1 MRESTLESVG
11 FIGLGIMGKPM
22 ARNLLQAGYA
32 LTVHSRGQA
41 PVEELV
47 GLGAQ
52 RAANPADCARTADI
66 VITMLP
72 DSPDVELVMAGEQ
85 GVFQGA
91 RPGTLLLDMST
102 ISPVVAQRLAREA
115 GKRGLA
121 MLDAPVSGG
130 EAGAIHAQLSIMAGG
145 EEAAFERALPL
156 LRHLGS
162 KITHMGPAGAGQ
174 LTKACN
180 QVMVAVHY
188 EAMAEALVLAKK
200 AGMDLNLLHGALA
213 GGLANSAV
221 WERRGPSAIEGNFQP
236 GFRIRLHHKDLS
248 IALDA
253 AREYGVSLPF
263 TAQVRELY
271 RSLMNTGEGDLD
283 HS

>member
-1 MRESTLESVG
+1 
-11 FIGLGIMGKPM
+11 MGKPM
-22 ARNLLQAGYA
+22 AKNLLHAGYG

-47 GLGAQ
+47 ALGAQ
-52 RAANPADCARTADI
+52 RAASPADCARTADV
-66 VITMLP
+66 VITMLR
-72 DSPDVELVMAGEQ
+72 DSPDVELVVAGEQ

-102 ISPVVAQRLAREA
+102 ISPVTAQRLAREA
-115 GKRGLA
+115 GERSLA

-130 EAGAIHAQLSIMAGG
+130 EAGAINAQLSIMVGG
-145 EEAAFERALPL
+145 DEAAFERALPL
-156 LRHLGS
+156 LRKLGT
-162 KITHMGPAGAGQ
+162 KITLMGSAGAGQ
-174 LTKACN
+174 MTKACN
-180 QVMVAVHY
+180 QVMVAIHY
-188 EAMAEALVLAKK
+188 EAMAEALALAKK
-200 AGMDLNLLHGALA
+200 AGVDLQRLHGALA

-253 AREYGVSLPF
+253 AREYGAALPF

-271 RSLMNTGEGDLD
+271 RSMMNNGEGDLD
-283 HS
+283 HSALALLLQRMAGLE